1 MKAPT
6 KANNQGLG
14 LILGLICPFLG
25 FYIYGTGWALF
36 HGRTFSYFY
45 HYVFV
50 GTPQFQ
56 SAIISLSILINL
68 LPFYIFI
75 RTQRLKSAKGVL
87 ASLFVYMPV
96 VIYLKFFV

>member
-1 MKAPT
+1 MKTP
-6 KANNQGLG
+6 KKGNNQALG
-14 LILGLICPFLG
+14 LLIGLFCPILGFV
-25 FYIYGTGWALF
+25 IYGTGWGLF
-36 HGRTFSYFY
+36 HGRSFSYFY
-45 HYVFV
+45 NYVFI

-68 LPFYIFI
+68 LPFFIFV
-75 RTQRLKSAKGVL
+75 RTDRLRAARGVL